1 MVVMFE
7 DRVDAARKLC
17 VKLKKCKGSKNTIVV
32 GLTRGGVVV
41 AKVISDSLRL
51 KLKALVVKKIGAPG
65 NSELAIGALVS
76 AKDVYWNEDFVK
88 ELKVTDWEKEY
99 LVAQKEREIRQLE
112 KELKIKTK
120 PFEYKNKNVIIV
132 DDGVATGATVV
143 AAAKYLKRNKAEKI
157 ILATPVIS
165 SDILRD
171 ISKYFD
177 TVIFL
182 KSVADFYAV
191 GEFYR
196 SFEQVSNEEVARIL
210 TI

>member
-7 DRVDAARKLC
+7 DRADAAKKLC
-17 VKLKKCKGSKNTIVV
+17 VKLKKCKDSKNTIVI
-32 GLTRGGVVV
+32 GLTRGGVIV
-41 AKVISDSLRL
+41 AKIISNSLRL

-65 NSELAIGALVS
+65 NSELAIGALAS

-99 LVAQKEREIRQLE
+99 LVSQKEKEVEQLE

-120 PFEYKNKNVIIV
+120 PFEYKDKNVIIV
-132 DDGVATGATVV
+132 DDGVATGATVL
-143 AAAKYLKRNKAEKI
+143 AAAKYLKRNKAKKI
-157 ILATPVIS
+157 TLATPVIS

-171 ISKYFD
+171 INKYFD
-177 TVIFL
+177 RVIFL
-182 KSVADFYAV
+182 KSVANFYAV

-196 SFEQVSNEEVARIL
+196 SFEQISNEEVAKIL
-210 TI
+210 TK

>member
-1 MVVMFE
+1 MFK
-7 DRVDAARKLC
+7 DRADAAIRLC
-17 VKLKKCKGSKNTIVV
+17 SKLKKFKDSKNTIVV

-51 KLKALVVKKIGAPG
+51 NLEVLVIKKIGAPG
-65 NSELAIGALVS
+65 NSELAIGALAS
-76 AKDVYWNEDFVK
+76 AEDVYWNEDLVK
-88 ELKVTDWEKEY
+88 ELKITDWEKEY
-99 LVAQKEREIRQLE
+99 LVSQKEKEVREFE

-120 PFEYKNKNVIIV
+120 PFEYKDKNAIIV
-132 DDGVATGATVV
+132 DDGVATGATVI

-165 SDILRD
+165 SDVLRD

-182 KSVADFYAV
+182 KAATDFYAV
-191 GEFYR
+191 GEFYK

-210 TI
+210 TT